1 MRRLAKSQQR
11 SFQQCVT
18 RYGDRALKRQST
30 ETTTQ
35 PNANYNEDLTTHE
48 DKCKGTKSQIDKAL
62 SEGTRPAARTAWS
75 RLSLLPTGSLP
86 VVSRRARGAGG
97 HGLDP
102 TATARRSR

>member
-1 MRRLAKSQQR
+1 MRRLAKSQQC
-11 SFQQCVT
+11 SFPTMYHQIQRPGT
-18 RYGDRALKRQST
+18 TATEQRTYG
-30 ETTTQ
+30 TT
-35 PNANYNEDLTTHE
+35 EDLTTHE

-62 SEGTRPAARTAWS
+62 SEAVRPDARTACS

-86 VVSRRARGAGG
+86 VSRTARGAGG